1 MAAGYRRHL
10 PAPVSGALGRGPG
23 RRLGWVCR
31 IAVALFA
38 RAWLGAGVVFA
49 LGTTGLFGVARDPL
63 SGVYLV
69 LLGLPWTAIAAPL
82 PLGPLGPVIGVA
94 APGVNLA
101 ILVAL
106 CRLRHRRREGYLT

>member
-1 MAAGYRRHL
+1 ML
-10 PAPVSGALGRGPG
+10 FALG
-23 RRLGWVCR
+23 
-31 IAVALFA
+31 
-38 RAWLGAGVVFA
+38 WLGAGFVFM
-49 LGTTGLFGVARDPL
+49 LGTTGLFGVPRDPL

-69 LLGLPWTAIAAPL
+69 VLGLPWTAIAAPL